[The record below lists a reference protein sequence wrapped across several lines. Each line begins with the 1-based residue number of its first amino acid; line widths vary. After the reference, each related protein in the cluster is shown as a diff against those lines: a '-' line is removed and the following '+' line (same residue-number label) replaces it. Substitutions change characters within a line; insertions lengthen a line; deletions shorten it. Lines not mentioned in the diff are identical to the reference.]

1 MTDVTAVPED
11 PARDPN
17 FREPQIDQLR
27 SQKDEDLERYRKDI
41 EKRFRQINDEFD
53 QSMILQWNDK
63 AAIACRRFVIIKC
76 GFFDDS
82 EATYATLTFY
92 NLKFAL
98 HLFNI
103 FF

>member
-1 MTDVTAVPED
+1 MTDVIAVPED

-53 QSMILQWNDK
+53 QSMILQ
-63 AAIACRRFVIIKC
+63 
-76 GFFDDS
+76 
-82 EATYATLTFY
+82 
-92 NLKFAL
+92 
-98 HLFNI
+98 
-103 FF
+103 